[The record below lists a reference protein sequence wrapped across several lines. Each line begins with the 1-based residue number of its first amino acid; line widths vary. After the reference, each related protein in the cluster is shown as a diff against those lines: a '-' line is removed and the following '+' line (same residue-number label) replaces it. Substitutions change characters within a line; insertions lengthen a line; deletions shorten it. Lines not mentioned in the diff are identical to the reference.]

1 MSESKK
7 NYYEILGIPE
17 SAGRDAIRSAYR
29 RLAFQLHP
37 DRNND
42 PAAQQIFQNVIE
54 AFSVLSDPESR
65 REYDAI
71 LFSDSVVIASTLSS
85 TLSASDLYESV
96 AQQVGEQL
104 TTSEREQYLNHLRR
118 SRRRRTTSQTLIAL
132 VIILLLLLY
141 GFQPLRISSQGIAP
155 TTNTSG
161 NANGSSGSTSTSG
174 NKTGTSLNQ
183 KLIVI
188 QSTTGLQGVPGP
200 AGRDGRIG
208 VDGVPGPA
216 GANGADGVP
225 GPAGANGAVG
235 APGPAGANGKDGAVG
250 PAGPAGPTGAPGAQ
264 GAAGQAGTNGKDGKD
279 GTGYTI
285 KPNIA
290 AATGY
295 IGSCNQDLSDLTKS
309 AGLDITITPFFSS
322 LVPKGYK
329 VRTINL
335 KGFTPSCKGNLL
347 QVNIELSSGE
357 TFECETTIPDPVALT
372 DLVRLNASGC
382 KNDGDTSRLDRIL
395 ASELA
400 RIYLVVSG

>member
-7 NYYEILGIPE
+7 NYYEILGIPD

-42 PAAQQIFQNVIE
+42 PAAQELFQNVIE

-85 TLSASDLYESV
+85 TLSASDLYDSV
-96 AQQVGEQL
+96 AQQVGELL
-104 TTSEREQYLNHLRR
+104 TTSEREQYLNHLRK

-141 GFQPLRISSQGIAP
+141 GFQPLRTSSQGIAP

-174 NKTGTSLNQ
+174 NRTGTSLNQ

-216 GANGADGVP
+216 GANGADG
-225 GPAGANGAVG
+225 

-250 PAGPAGPTGAPGAQ
+250 PAGPAGPTGAPGAPGAPGAQ
-264 GAAGQAGTNGKDGKD
+264 GPAGPAGANGKD

-322 LVPKGYK
+322 NAPKGYK
-329 VRTINL
+329 ARTINL

-357 TFECETTIPDPVALT
+357 TFECETSIPDPVALT
-372 DLVRLNASGC
+372 DFVRLNASAC